1 MKFKNLEDKCQY
13 YRGLTDYR
21 IQGNNDILVMLD
33 GKNFSTLIKNNFKK
47 PFDDDFIRMMNETAK
62 FLCNNVQGVKFA
74 YVQSDEISLLITDY
88 DTPETDTP
96 FGGRI
101 CKLQSILSSLATSEF
116 NRLFIC
122 YNVFH
127 KGSPGKD
134 TEDAIMKL
142 KLAQFDCKV
151 WTVPNQNDAFAWFL
165 YRQLDCIKNSKQ
177 QTAQTYLPHKQLVRH
192 NADEQIQMV
201 LEQKGIDWNTFI
213 PDYKF
218 GRFVYKIE
226 TKGIA
231 KDNKGND
238 VEYTRNKF
246 TVVPALDLSQEY
258 GKDKFFEHAY
268 NVIIVHPEK
277 DERLK
282 DFVFVE

>member
-1 MKFKNLEDKCQY
+1 MKFKNLEDKCLY

-21 IQGNNDILVMLD
+21 IQGNNDIIVMLD
-33 GKNFSTLIKNNFKK
+33 GKNFSTLIKNNFRK
-47 PFDDDFIRMMNETAK
+47 PFDDDFINMMNKTAQ

-101 CKLQSILSSLATSEF
+101 CKLQSILASLATSEF
-116 NRLFIC
+116 NRWFTIYNLNKCYDNVRVGEFIS
-122 YNVFH
+122 
-127 KGSPGKD
+127 K
-134 TEDAIMKL
+134 MKM
-142 KLAQFDCKV
+142 AQFDCKV
-151 WTVPNQNDAFAWFL
+151 WTVPNQNDAYAWFL
-165 YRQLDCIKNSKQ
+165 YRQLDCVKNSKQ
-177 QTAQTYLPHKQLVRH
+177 QTAQSYLPHKELVGH

-201 LEQKGIDWNTFI
+201 FDKKGINWNTFI

-218 GRFVYKIE
+218 GRFVYKVE
-226 TKGIA
+226 TTGTA

-238 VEYTRNKF
+238 VEYVRNKF
-246 TVVPALDLSQEY
+246 TVLPALDLTTEY

-268 NVIIVHPEK
+268 GTLTIHISDNDSEK
-277 DERLK
+277 N
-282 DFVFVE
+282 FIG